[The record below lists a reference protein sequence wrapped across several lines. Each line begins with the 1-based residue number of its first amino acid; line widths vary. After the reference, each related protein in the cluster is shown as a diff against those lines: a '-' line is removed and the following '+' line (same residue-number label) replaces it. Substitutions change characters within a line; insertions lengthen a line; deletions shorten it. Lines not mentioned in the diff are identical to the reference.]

1 MCLHPFCDK
10 VGKGLR
16 LDCGSSDV
24 YDVQPVEIKGPLSI
38 AFQRIP
44 ISDDLTKGHR
54 GHHRHKVPIEVVDQ
68 LLLSDEDRIEQLL
81 DPRVPCL
88 GLC

>member
-1 MCLHPFCDK
+1 MCLCPFCDK
-10 VGKGLR
+10 VGEGLR

-38 AFQRIP
+38 VLQRIP
-44 ISDDLTKGHR
+44 ISDDLAKGRR
-54 GHHRHKVPIEVVDQ
+54 GHHRHRVPIEVVDQ
-68 LLLSDEDRIEQLL
+68 LLLGDEDRIEQLL

>member
-1 MCLHPFCDK
+1 MCLRPFCDK
-10 VGKGLR
+10 VGEGLR

-38 AFQRIP
+38 AQRIP
-44 ISDDLTKGHR
+44 ISDDLAKGRR
-54 GHHRHKVPIEVVDQ
+54 GHHRHRVPIEVVDQ
-68 LLLSDEDRIEQLL
+68 LLLGDEDRIEQLL